1 MEFIGN
7 VMVEVNLLLV
17 NAAAAKRQACWHPQ
31 QCDDLLPIQYTSP
44 SLVKALWSSLRHP
57 SGKQRGG
64 SNTNHSNWPVL
75 VQRDHNYNA
84 RHQCRGGDS

>member
-1 MEFIGN
+1 GN
-7 VMVEVNLLLV
+7 PIDLHLSNGVH
-17 NAAAAKRQACWHPQ
+17 W
-31 QCDDLLPIQYTSP
+31 QCDGRSQLVASSP

-75 VQRDHNYNA
+75 VQRDYNYNA